1 MRARLTA
8 STDASLPTLAA
19 LPGSQVSKRTT
30 LPTRLTFV
38 GEAEAPDV
46 GGLVVVGAHHVPEA
60 EVQPEATQ
68 GAQASGRTRAL
79 PQAPTSAIR

>member
-30 LPTRLTFV
+30 LRLTFV
-38 GEAEAPDV
+38 GEAEAP
-46 GGLVVVGAHHVPEA
+46 
-60 EVQPEATQ
+60 T
-68 GAQASGRTRAL
+68 
-79 PQAPTSAIR
+79 